1 LTKRAVSS
9 DVTTKEFGKKIDGQE
24 FEAVDDVG
32 GMSRQDSPARDL
44 ERDKYLALY
53 KSAK

>member
-32 GMSRQDSPARDL
+32 ACHDRIHLHAI
-44 ERDKYLALY
+44 
-53 KSAK
+53 